1 MCIRDSVDI
10 AQKVPNSD
18 YIDSDKIRDIGDNTH
33 LNVTGQLIL
42 GMRYAQKILDKV
54 YDRKII
60 PTMPESRPESPAK
73 RYPIEFCGD
82 RLAPEYFA
90 IVIGDRIFI
99 PATKIFELL
108 GAEIVWNYPVQQAD
122 VTAQNLHVTFGI
134 GNENAAINGAP
145 SALDVAPV
153 IINEKAM
160 VPAEFV
166 EECFP
171 VKAQLLENDIFSIA
185 RL

>member
-1 MCIRDSVDI
+1 MVKKAD
-10 AQKVPNSD
+10 
-18 YIDSDKIRDIGDNTH
+18 
-33 LNVTGQLIL
+33 TGVFSFPTCT
-42 GMRYAQKILDKV
+42 YALRGICLL
-54 YDRKII
+54 Y
-60 PTMPESRPESPAK
+60 TS
-73 RYPIEFCGD
+73 
-82 RLAPEYFA
+82 LAPESFA

-108 GAEIVWNYPVQQAD
+108 GAEIVWNSHVQQAD